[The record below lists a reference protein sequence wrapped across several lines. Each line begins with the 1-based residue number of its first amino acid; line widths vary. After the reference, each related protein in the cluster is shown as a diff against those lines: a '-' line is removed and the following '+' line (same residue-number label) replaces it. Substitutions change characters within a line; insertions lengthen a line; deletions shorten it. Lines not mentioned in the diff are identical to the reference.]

1 MQSETPQP
9 TRPKLKKQ
17 LRHKPLHDGKSL
29 SLNEFRAW
37 ASDDGFKYEW
47 VDGTLKATTAMK
59 NRERLLVSRLLRR
72 FAQTKAY
79 QEGGELLPETDTLL
93 APVNKVCIPD
103 LAFFT
108 RDELLQSEKGDE
120 PIPSFVI
127 EIISPSNT
135 VDEVQTKLADYFNSG
150 VQVVWEIFPKNKS
163 VRIYNSLKTVKICT
177 DDDVCSAA
185 PALPDFTIT
194 PNQLFG

>member
-29 SLNEFRAW
+29 SLDEFRAW

-93 APVNKVCIPD
+93 APVNKVRIPD

>member
-93 APVNKVCIPD
+93 APVNKVRIPD

>member
-93 APVNKVCIPD
+93 APVNKVRIPD

-135 VDEVQTKLADYFNSG
+135 VDEVQTKLADYFSSG

>member
-29 SLNEFRAW
+29 SLDEFRAW

-93 APVNKVCIPD
+93 APVNKVRIPD

-135 VDEVQTKLADYFNSG
+135 VDEVQTKLADYSG